1 MRKASTLFIDESGK
15 SSLAEEENQP
25 FILTGV
31 ILDDIEIPA
40 VEGFFNYIK
49 RKHGIDPDKPFHS
62 YHIFEDPRSKID
74 PAKAEALAKTLAEY
88 ISLIPIKITVVGI
101 NKNDFKNAL
110 GVKSNDDLKG
120 DSKRKQMKQYPYR
133 VMASCLFGWF
143 GKELER
149 KNSIGQITADSRK
162 GGDHQ
167 LLKALH
173 LCKEGH
179 VPYATGYQEAV
190 NQRVRAI
197 CFAEKGFLSGGVEI
211 TDLIS
216 YVTFFRAKRM
226 LSKVIPTGIGDVWNE
241 IYKKGE
247 FKNITGQI
255 VRRFF
260 GIKKGEVHKYLKN
273 RS

>member
-110 GVKSNDDLKG
+110 GVKSNDDFKG
-120 DSKRKQMKQYPYR
+120 DSKRKEMKQYPYR
-133 VMASCLFGWF
+133 VMASYLFGWF

-149 KNSIGQITADSRK
+149 KKIILAYKVHLDPKAIGRIFCKSIIYLTNVTQNKLNIFIN
-162 GGDHQ
+162 
-167 LLKALH
+167 
-173 LCKEGH
+173 
-179 VPYATGYQEAV
+179 YASSLSGAIWP
-190 NQRVRAI
+190 QRVMGNWDFELDFELESYDKFQDI
-197 CFAEKGFLSGGVEI
+197 ILNLKEKFPDIIKNYEFCIV
-211 TDLIS
+211 
-216 YVTFFRAKRM
+216 
-226 LSKVIPTGIGDVWNE
+226 SK
-241 IYKKGE
+241 E
-247 FKNITGQI
+247 FKLDLFPNCYREI
-255 VRRFF
+255 
-260 GIKKGEVHKYLKN
+260 N
-273 RS
+273 